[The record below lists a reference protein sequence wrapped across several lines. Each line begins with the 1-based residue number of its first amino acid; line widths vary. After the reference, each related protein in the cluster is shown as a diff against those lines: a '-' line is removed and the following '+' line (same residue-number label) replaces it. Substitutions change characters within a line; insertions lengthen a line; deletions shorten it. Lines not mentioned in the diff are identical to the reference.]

1 MGHGLDLPRLL
12 FHTLPTRFAIM
23 GSYTFRIMGSYKGT
37 GAEEIDTANDRAT
50 ADYLLGEY
58 RLAYGAGWSL
68 WIIGG

>member
-1 MGHGLDLPRLL
+1 M
-12 FHTLPTRFAIM
+12 
-23 GSYTFRIMGSYKGT
+23 FRIMGSYHGT